1 MYGSGTLSV
10 KYNPPSNNIKSQL
23 AFVAEFIHS
32 NITHL
37 QITSNHNFYRVVPG
51 AENSSDVI

>member
-10 KYNPPSNNIKSQL
+10 KYNPPSSNIKSQL

-32 NITHL
+32 VEIRKKRLVFCNCFL
-37 QITSNHNFYRVVPG
+37 L
-51 AENSSDVI
+51 ENSV